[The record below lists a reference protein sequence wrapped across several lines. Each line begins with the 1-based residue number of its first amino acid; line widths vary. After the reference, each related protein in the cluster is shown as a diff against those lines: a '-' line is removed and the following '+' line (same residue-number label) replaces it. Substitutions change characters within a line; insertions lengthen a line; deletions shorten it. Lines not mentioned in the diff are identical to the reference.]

1 MNEITAVVQALF
13 YGVYILLFGIC
24 LHILLKKKK
33 GCYKYHLLATTV
45 LFLLA
50 SINMLLYVIGD
61 VATSLC
67 VSGAESK
74 CWFPTVRFYDAE
86 YETALASSA
95 VADAILL
102 WRCYTVWGRQ
112 RKIIILPVFLY
123 AAGHVT
129 GLVLSSSDIG
139 PGDGFEMSFVSPIVA
154 GLVGFNNILLST
166 LIAFRI
172 FRISRE
178 VVAYLGPK
186 SKSMYRMIIAV
197 TLESGLLYSALLIV
211 FVILYFVPP
220 GLNEDAVLILSV
232 CVSIIMRIWAPMAG
246 IVSTVIIVRVTL
258 GISLDD
264 VESAIVSI
272 RAGGTVHEEALV
284 VDISQSTNG
293 LTQQGRNQGSGSM
306 DREAQRDSENSE

>member
-1 MNEITAVVQALF
+1 M
-13 YGVYILLFGIC
+13 
-24 LHILLKKKK
+24 
-33 GCYKYHLLATTV
+33 
-45 LFLLA
+45 
-50 SINMLLYVIGD
+50 
-61 VATSLC
+61 SL
-67 VSGAESK
+67 
-74 CWFPTVRFYDAE
+74 
-86 YETALASSA
+86 
-95 VADAILL
+95 
-102 WRCYTVWGRQ
+102 
-112 RKIIILPVFLY
+112 
-123 AAGHVT
+123 
-129 GLVLSSSDIG
+129 
-139 PGDGFEMSFVSPIVA
+139 VSPIVA
-154 GLVGFNNILLST
+154 GIVGFNNILLST

-172 FRISRE
+172 FHISRE

-186 SKSMYRMIIAV
+186 SKSMYRMIIAI

-258 GISLDD
+258 VISLDN

-272 RAGGTVHEEALV
+272 CAGGTVDEEALV
-284 VDISQSTNG
+284 VDISRSTNG